1 MLEKNHSAASTYQN
15 TLDFRNFLN
24 MFKDIQIQA
33 SGPDGWELLVPIV
46 NNNSYQGH
54 CNKGASLFQRNELF
68 CWNNILEQQVF

>member
-1 MLEKNHSAASTYQN
+1 
-15 TLDFRNFLN
+15 

-54 CNKGASLFQRNELF
+54 CNKGASLFQHNELF
-68 CWNNILEQQVF
+68 FLKQHFRTTSILGAFHSTESKGLRANALENI